1 MDAESNSRRI
11 AKNTLFLYARMLFLL
26 LVGLYTSRVVLN
38 ALGESDFGIYNVV
51 GGFVALFSIISGT
64 ISSAISRFL
73 TFELG
78 RVGKPA
84 GTVHDGTDRLS
95 RIFSSALIVQCLF
108 SIVVIIV
115 AEPAGLWFIQHKMT
129 IAADRIVSA
138 QWVLHLSLLAFIV
151 NMISVPYNAAIIAHE
166 KMGCFA
172 AVGIFDGI
180 ARLIV
185 AVAVAHSSCDRLV
198 LYAVLL
204 CIVAVL
210 VRVFYGFYCKR
221 SFAECRAKLSFD
233 KRITAEMF
241 SFAGWN
247 FIGVTASVLRDHG
260 GNLLI
265 NLYSGP
271 AVNAARAV
279 ALQMNNAVQSFV
291 TNFMTALNPGITK
304 SYASGDLS
312 YMHRL
317 MKSGARFSFLLL
329 LVLALPLMSGTEW
342 LLGIWLKEVPDHTAS
357 FARLFLLLAL
367 SESLSNPLI
376 TAQLATGK
384 IRDYQLIVGGI
395 MLLNLPFSWLCLHF
409 GMPPES
415 VVVVAIVLSQCCFF
429 ARLLL
434 LRGMIG
440 LDMAEYLRDV
450 YLRSL
455 LTALVAAIPSVL
467 LYLSSTVSPI
477 KLCLSDCCSRLFPI
491 HPFFVTLFA
500 AVFALLSAAFVGCSS
515 SERKDLWHRL
525 IKRSK

>member
-26 LVGLYTSRVVLN
+26 LVGLYTSRVVLD

-78 RVGKPA
+78 RG
-84 GTVHDGTDRLS
+84 GSDRLS
-95 RIFSSALIVQCLF
+95 RIFSSALIVQFLF
-108 SIVVIIV
+108 SIVVIII

-129 IAADRIVSA
+129 IDPDRIASA
-138 QWVLHLSLLAFIV
+138 QRVLHLSLLAFIV

-172 AVGIFDGI
+172 AVGIVDGI

-185 AVAVAHSSCDRLV
+185 AFAVAHSSGDRLV

-210 VRVFYGFYCKR
+210 VRVFYGFYCKK
-221 SFAECRAKLSFD
+221 SFAECRSKLCFD
-233 KRITAEMF
+233 KKITAEMF

-265 NLYSGP
+265 NLFSGP

-279 ALQMNNAVQSFV
+279 ALQLNNAVQGFV

-304 SYASGDLS
+304 SYASGDLD

-317 MKSGARFSFLLL
+317 MKNGARFSFLLL
-329 LVLALPLMSGTEW
+329 LVLALPLMTGTEW

-357 FARLFLLLAL
+357 FVRLFLLFAL

-384 IRDYQLIVGGI
+384 IRDYQLVVGGI
-395 MLLNLPFSWLCLHF
+395 MLLNLPLAWVCLHF

-450 YLRSL
+450 YLRSII
-455 LTALVAAIPSVL
+455 TALVAAVPSVI
-467 LYLSSTVSPI
+467 LYLLSIESPI
-477 KLCLSDCCSRLFPI
+477 KCYLSDLCSWFSPL
-491 HPFFVTLFA
+491 HPFVAALLA
-500 AVFALLSAAFVGCSS
+500 AVFALPAAAFVGCSA
-515 SERKDLWHRL
+515 SERKELWHRL
-525 IKRSK
+525 VRHK